1 MSIGDFFA
9 FLGLALIVT
18 GVILGIL
25 INSDTLKRKLN
36 KRKKFILTLFAEIV
50 ALLIALDGIIIGVI
64 FLKLPL
70 SDPKIYPLTIGV
82 FGMIVVV
89 ILEIVMHHIRK
100 NKLEKVKDN
109 LTEAEWE
116 KRAKTLK

>member
-9 FLGLALIVT
+9 FLGLALIVI
-18 GVILGIL
+18 GVILGVL
-25 INSDTLKRKLN
+25 INLDALKRRLN
-36 KRKKFILTLFAEIV
+36 RRQKFILTLFAEIV
-50 ALLIALDGIIIGVI
+50 ALLIALDGIIIGII

-82 FGMIVVV
+82 FGMIVIV
-89 ILEIVMHHIRK
+89 ILEIVMHYRRK
-100 NKLEKVKDN
+100 NKLQKVKDN
-109 LTEAEWE
+109 FTEVDWE